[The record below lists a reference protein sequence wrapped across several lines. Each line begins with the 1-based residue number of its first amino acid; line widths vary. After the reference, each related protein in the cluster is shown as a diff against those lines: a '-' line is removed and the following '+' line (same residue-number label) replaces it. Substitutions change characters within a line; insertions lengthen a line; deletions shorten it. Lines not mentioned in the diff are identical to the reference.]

1 MLSDQMRYLAAAARH
16 EHLVR
21 DRGVYP
27 DIPYELIRT
36 TWTAQRAADDAPGMG
51 LEGDFG
57 EDGARERAGTN
68 HP

>member
-1 MLSDQMRYLAAAARH
+1 MLSDQMAEEFLAATYFLDYDTPSVSQFA
-16 EHLVR
+16 
-21 DRGVYP
+21 D
-27 DIPYELIRT
+27 
-36 TWTAQRAADDAPGMG
+36 TACNDAPGMR